1 MKIPQLPNREIHLD
15 FHTNGDIPGIASE
28 FNPEEFASVFKKAGV
43 QGVCLFSRGH
53 HGYCYYPT
61 EVGTPHPN
69 TQVEDLLGEQYRALQ
84 KVGIVPSVYTTI
96 CWDELAA
103 SNHPEWLCQRGDGRL
118 MKMDSLSSEALGPFG
133 AGWQFVCWNSP
144 YRHYVLKQSLE
155 VTRRHPDMDYLF
167 LDILFNHEPCACSWC
182 RKGMTEKGMN
192 PESVEDRTRY
202 SYESA
207 REFMVF
213 INEGMSQEFPEVPL
227 FFNSRLRLTGCVE
240 EGSRP
245 EVPLMGV
252 NILESLPSGPWG
264 YDHFPL
270 YGRYFN
276 QFDHALLGHTGKFQK
291 MWGDFG
297 GLKNQAALDF
307 EVIRMMSLGVAASIG
322 DQLPP
327 RGKLDSPTYEL
338 IGNTYNRVK
347 EVEKWLVPSTA
358 IDEVG
363 ILLSN
368 RQKELSSVGT
378 ELDSETGAM
387 KMLAQMQYQY
397 AVLDAESDF
406 SLYKVLILADGII
419 VDDAL
424 KSKLLVFSGNGGIII
439 LSNES
444 GLDEE
449 GRWNLNELMPLN
461 YMGQHPNKPYYVR
474 PGNELKESLQDT
486 DHVQYMGGSLVE
498 AGRGVEVLASI
509 TPPYFNREWKHFCS
523 HLQTPPQLPS
533 ENDAPELLQYGN
545 TVYFAS
551 PLFECYQNFAP
562 KSCRTMF
569 SFILEKL
576 MDTRLLKTNLPTT
589 AETTVRKAS
598 TGETVLTMIHYIH
611 QRRTNTID
619 IIEDEIPLYD
629 IDVDLYHPETISVS
643 DGETGESLD
652 FIQDGKRVK
661 LKVDRISGYRVLVF
675 A

>member
-1 MKIPQLPNREIHLD
+1 MKQPQLPNREIHLD
-15 FHTNGDIPGIASE
+15 FHTNGQIPGIASE
-28 FNPEEFASVFKKAGV
+28 FKAEEFASTMKDAGI

-61 EVGTPHPN
+61 EVGTPHPEN
-69 TQVEDLLGEQYRALQ
+69 QEADLLGEQYRALQ
-84 KVGIVPSVYTTI
+84 NVGIVPSVYTTI

-103 SNHPEWLCQRGDGRL
+103 ATHPEWLCQRADGRI

-133 AGWQFVCWNSP
+133 AGWTFVCWNSP
-144 YRHYVLKQSLE
+144 YKHYVLEQSLE

-182 RKGMTEKGMN
+182 RKGMVEKGMN
-192 PESVEDRTRY
+192 PESAEDRDRY

-207 REFMVF
+207 REFMLF
-213 INEGMSQEFPEVPL
+213 INEGMSKEFPEVPL
-227 FFNSRLRLTGCVE
+227 FFNSRLRLTGVVE

-245 EVPLMGV
+245 EVPMMGV

-276 QFDHALLGHTGKFQK
+276 QFDHALMGHTGKFQK

-327 RGKLDSPTYEL
+327 RGKLDPPTYEL

-347 EVEKWLVPSTA
+347 KVEKWLVPSKA

-387 KMLAQMQYQY
+387 KMLSQMQYQY
-397 AVLDAESDF
+397 SVLDAVSDF
-406 SLYKVLILADGII
+406 SLYKVLILADEII
-419 VDDAL
+419 IDDAL
-424 KSKLLVFSGNGGIII
+424 KAKLLDYSKKGGIVI
-439 LSNES
+439 LSHES
-444 GLDEE
+444 GLDKD
-449 GRWNLNELMPLN
+449 GNWSLDELMPLK
-461 YMGQHPNKPYYVR
+461 YKGLHPNKPYYMR
-474 PGNELKESLQDT
+474 PGEELKASVQDT
-486 DHVQYMGGSLVE
+486 DHVQYLGGSLVE
-498 AGRGVEVLASI
+498 PGVGVDVLASI

-523 HLQTPPQLPS
+523 HLQTPPRLPG
-533 ENDAPELLQYGN
+533 NGDAPEVLQYGN

-551 PLFECYQNFAP
+551 PLFDCYQKFAS
-562 KSCRTMF
+562 KSGRAVF
-569 SFILEKL
+569 SHMLEKL
-576 MDTRLLKTNLPTT
+576 MDVKILKSNLPST
-589 AETTVRKAS
+589 AETTVRKSA
-598 TGETVLTMIHYIH
+598 TGETVLTLIHYIH
-611 QRRTNTID
+611 QRRTSTID

-629 IDVDLYHPETISVS
+629 IDIDLLHSKTSSVI

-652 FIQDGKRVK
+652 FIQEGDRVK
-661 LKVDRISGYRVLVF
+661 IKVDKISGYKVLVLK
-675 A
+675 